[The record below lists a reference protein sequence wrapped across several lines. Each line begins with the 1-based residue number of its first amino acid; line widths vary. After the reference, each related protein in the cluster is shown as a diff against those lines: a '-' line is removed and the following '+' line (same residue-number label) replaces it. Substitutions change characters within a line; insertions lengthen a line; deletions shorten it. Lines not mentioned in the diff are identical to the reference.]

1 MLSFQLAFSLSSF
14 TFIKRLFSSSSLYAI
29 RVVSSAYLW
38 LIFLLEILIQ
48 ACDSS
53 SPGFWWCIFIHV
65 NWKVKIYSLVVLR
78 SNFDPVHCSM
88 FGSNCCFLT
97 YIQVSQ
103 ETGKVVWYSHLSLR
117 IFHSLLW
124 STQLKAFGV
133 INKAEVDVFLELSC
147 FFDDSADVGNLI
159 SGSFAFSKSSLVI
172 WNFLVHIH

>member
-1 MLSFQLAFSLSSF
+1 MAAAVILEPKKIVCYCFPIYLPWSDGTGCHDLSFWMLSFQLAFSLSSF

-53 SPGFWWCIFIHV
+53 SPGFWWCIFIYV
-65 NWKVKIYSLVVLR
+65 NWKVKIYSLIVLR

-97 YIQVSQ
+97 HIQVPQ
-103 ETGKVVWYSHLSLR
+103 ETAKIVWYSH
-117 IFHSLLW
+117 HS
-124 STQLKAFGV
+124 K
-133 INKAEVDVFLELSC
+133 NFLE
-147 FFDDSADVGNLI
+147 FVVIHTKA
-159 SGSFAFSKSSLVI
+159 SLVAK
-172 WNFLVHIH
+172 LVKNLPAM